1 MAIKTKKVLPKT
13 HGTNNTITSTIN
25 TTGGGSIQLPTT
37 GNNGTGGL
45 YGQFTP
51 TMGNTGGI
59 SIVGSNN
66 APTAPVGAG
75 SLQPITIGG
84 NGAGGAYGDFLTPTL
99 PTTPTNPVYTPI
111 IGGGNSL
118 VGGGSAIGGNLVKPV
133 DPSQYFDGGVVGTV
147 GGGFSGGNKG
157 GVTDEGVIT
166 GRLPN
171 ADDVTF
177 DNNGFKGTGATFV
190 PPASGGSGSVSNGGT
205 TTGTGAGAGTSTGDS
220 TPTDTKTDTEETG
233 TMTYEEFIAEQKARE
248 EEKRQAALKEAE
260 IYKERAEA
268 DAQASYMQNMST
280 YGVNAETMAQMG
292 LTGGGYSDYL
302 NAQAYAQKRGEM
314 QTASANEAAM
324 KQQAES
330 KYADNILSL
339 DGQLVAYQEAEK
351 AEKEQYAKSVYNTL
365 WDAVQDPNTTYTA
378 DSIKAI
384 AEKAGLSEEDITAL
398 TGMLDSTLAKKAED
412 DKKAEEEKAAAEEEQ
427 KATYSAGLKSDAMA
441 QIEANGGMS
450 VEYINSLKGYGL
462 SDEDMAEVIAYNQ
475 KYTYNSYK
483 SAITG
488 GYTVNTSDIDTAY
501 SDGLLD
507 ETQYNSLKTEWN
519 KSIDT
524 STAFFKYNGETI
536 SYDDAKKAMESLSNN
551 AWATSET
558 KKAVESS
565 FMRVYAQDVAKNSI
579 VSGLSSSKV
588 KSSYVD
594 IYADNFKA
602 SQFGDY
608 ADGDEQDALVA
619 AYIRAAKNGDIPVGK
634 VCEFNYGEA
643 WSDHGYYVYIGDGVF
658 VKYDDAGTLSSGT
671 IYYPYGFKKGTG
683 YRITKSDDYGK
694 WAGGGAGGG
703 GGGAR

>member
-37 GNNGTGGL
+37 GNSGTGGL

-84 NGAGGAYGDFLTPTL
+84 NGAGGAYADFLTPTL

-118 VGGGSAIGGNLVKPV
+118 VGGGSSIGGNLVKPV

-157 GVTDEGVIT
+157 GVTDEGEIK
-166 GRLPN
+166 GGLPN

-177 DNNGFKGTGATFV
+177 DDNGFKGTAPTFV

-205 TTGTGAGAGTSTGDS
+205 TTGTGAGTGTSDS
-220 TPTDTKTDTEETG
+220 TPTTPTDTKPETG
-233 TMTYEEFIAEQKARE
+233 ETSTMTYEQYIAEQKARE

-260 IYKERAEA
+260 IYKERAAA

-302 NAQAYAQKRGEM
+302 NAQAYAQKRGDM

-330 KYADNILSL
+330 TYADNILSL

-412 DKKAEEEKAAAEEEQ
+412 DKKAEEEKAATEQ
-427 KATYSAGLKSDAMA
+427 EVFKTNSNTTKSNT
-441 QIEANGGMS
+441 ISYIVANGGGQA
-450 VEYINSLKGYGL
+450 EYIESIKDTLTEEDYNALVTQNQKSTYEYYSVALNSGNNISTSEVDTLYKNGNL
-462 SDEDMAEVIAYNQ
+462 SDQ
-475 KYTYNSYK
+475 
-483 SAITG
+483 
-488 GYTVNTSDIDTAY
+488 
-501 SDGLLD
+501 
-507 ETQYNSLKTEWN
+507 QYNDIKALWN
-519 KSIDT
+519 NTRGKADNYGFVDLSGN
-524 STAFFKYNGETI
+524 AL
-536 SYDDAKKAMESLSNN
+536 SYEDAKKLLDTVKANTWHN
-551 AWATSET
+551 DVN
-558 KKAVESS
+558 KKAIESM
-565 FMRVYAQDVAKNSI
+565 FMRQYAEKIGEELSKN
-579 VSGLSSSKV
+579 GGCTSKT
-588 KSSYVD
+588 VD
-594 IYADNFKA
+594 IYASNFKTTN
-602 SQFGDY
+602 FGDY
-608 ADGDEQDALVA
+608 RDMGKSGTWQEKYAQAIVAD
-619 AYIRAAKNGDIPVGK
+619 AKAGK
-634 VCEFNYGEA
+634 IQAGQYVIMNYGNT
-643 WSDHGYYVYIGDGVF
+643 WDTDCIFIYIGDGLF
-658 VKYDDAGTLSSGT
+658 QKCDNDLSEGYANGRSELNKGISFYVPSG
-671 IYYPYGFKKGTG
+671 YKLNVGQNVVHVDKK
-683 YRITKSDDYGK
+683 
-694 WAGGGAGGG
+694 
-703 GGGAR
+703 

>member
-13 HGTNNTITSTIN
+13 HGTNNTITSTID

-157 GVTDEGVIT
+157 GVTDEGVIV
-166 GRLPN
+166 GGLPN
-171 ADDVTF
+171 ADDATF
-177 DNNGFKGTGATFV
+177 DNGGFKGTGVPFT

-260 IYKERAEA
+260 IYKERAAA

-314 QTASANEAAM
+314 QTANANEAKM

-330 KYADNILSL
+330 TYADGIIALNKDLFT
-339 DGQLVAYQEAEK
+339 YQETQK
-351 AEKEQYAKSVYNTL
+351 ANKQKGYNTL
-365 WDAVQDPNTTYTA
+365 LGYAMDAESGLTEETIRAMGKN
-378 DSIKAI
+378 I
-384 AEKAGLSEEDITAL
+384 GLSEEEIQSIINTMNTAQSTAKGEYANNALTALIADLQNPNAYGNYSEAGIRALGKQWGWTDEQIQQAVDIWNDAKKGAEVSLDGESESLDMSQVIKDIQDGLYVDNSGNPHTWEYIHELILRARNAGEKVTDEDITN
-398 TGMLDSTLAKKAED
+398 AKKAYDRWIFYKQGNVTTEN
-412 DKKAEEEKAAAEEEQ
+412 
-427 KATYSAGLKSDAMA
+427 YYDA
-441 QIEANGGMS
+441 QYGDEEANTQITRDMTTEQLKQDAKNKVGDMLG
-450 VEYINSLKGYGL
+450 YAKGYYDKYGAL
-462 SDEDMAEVIAYNQ
+462 DIYASGFKPENFGDFTDADDPDSKQ
-475 KYTYNSYK
+475 GKYTQKIIDDAKAGKIPVGSFVTMNYGASASDNGNYIYMGDGIFVKLPWNGSIK
-483 SAITG
+483 SAIKD
-488 GYTVNTSDIDTAY
+488 Y
-501 SDGLLD
+501 
-507 ETQYNSLKTEWN
+507 
-519 KSIDT
+519 
-524 STAFFKYNGETI
+524 
-536 SYDDAKKAMESLSNN
+536 
-551 AWATSET
+551 
-558 KKAVESS
+558 
-565 FMRVYAQDVAKNSI
+565 
-579 VSGLSSSKV
+579 
-588 KSSYVD
+588 
-594 IYADNFKA
+594 A
-602 SQFGDY
+602 SQFGD
-608 ADGDEQDALVA
+608 
-619 AYIRAAKNGDIPVGK
+619 
-634 VCEFNYGEA
+634 F
-643 WSDHGYYVYIGDGVF
+643 SVYIPDGY
-658 VKYDDAGTLSSGT
+658 KLGGWGGT
-671 IYYPYGFKKGTG
+671 IREK
-683 YRITKSDDYGK
+683 
-694 WAGGGAGGG
+694 
-703 GGGAR
+703 

>member
-51 TMGNTGGI
+51 TMGNTGDI

-205 TTGTGAGAGTSTGDS
+205 TTGTGAGAGTGTSDSTPT
-220 TPTDTKTDTEETG
+220 TPTDTKPETG
-233 TMTYEEFIAEQKARE
+233 ETSTMTYEQYIAEQKARE

-260 IYKERAEA
+260 IYKERAAA

-330 KYADNILSL
+330 TYADGIAALNKDLFT
-339 DGQLVAYQEAEK
+339 YQETQRQNKTTA
-351 AEKEQYAKSVYNTL
+351 YNTL
-365 WDAVQDPNTTYTA
+365 LGYAMDA
-378 DSIKAI
+378 DSGMTEETIRAMAKNI
-384 AEKAGLSEEDITAL
+384 GLSEEEIQSIIGTMNTAQSTAKGEYANNALTAL
-398 TGMLDSTLAKKAED
+398 IADLQNPNAYGNYSEAGIRALGKQWNWTDEQIQQAVDIWNDTKKSTEVSLDEEETPLVMSDIIKDIQNGAYVKTKEDGTTVPYTWDEIKAMLLQARNAGENVTDTDIANAKKAYDAWIAYREGKVSTD
-412 DKKAEEEKAAAEEEQ
+412 EYYNAANGDESAQGIVNNAVDPTKFETEAKSKAESYGVRK
-427 KATYSAGLKSDAMA
+427 
-441 QIEANGGMS
+441 
-450 VEYINSLKGYGL
+450 EY
-462 SDEDMAEVIAYNQ
+462 
-475 KYTYNSYK
+475 
-483 SAITG
+483 
-488 GYTVNTSDIDTAY
+488 
-501 SDGLLD
+501 
-507 ETQYNSLKTEWN
+507 
-519 KSIDT
+519 
-524 STAFFKYNGETI
+524 
-536 SYDDAKKAMESLSNN
+536 
-551 AWATSET
+551 
-558 KKAVESS
+558 
-565 FMRVYAQDVAKNSI
+565 
-579 VSGLSSSKV
+579 
-588 KSSYVD
+588 
-594 IYADNFKA
+594 
-602 SQFGDY
+602 
-608 ADGDEQDALVA
+608 
-619 AYIRAAKNGDIPVGK
+619 VGK
-634 VCEFNYGEA
+634 VIDTNRDTYTASEFGDFNDIDDPDSKQGKYVQAIINDAKAGKIKEGEIVHINYGA
-643 WSDHGYYVYIGDGVF
+643 IASDHGYYMYVGNGSFVRVTDEGFIEMINDGHF
-658 VKYDDAGTLSSGT
+658 KSSKAARDSIYLPDGYHWNIIDHVKQD
-671 IYYPYGFKKGTG
+671 
-683 YRITKSDDYGK
+683 
-694 WAGGGAGGG
+694 
-703 GGGAR
+703 

>member
-37 GNNGTGGL
+37 GNSGTGGL

-84 NGAGGAYGDFLTPTL
+84 NGAGGAYADFLTPTL

-157 GVTDEGVIT
+157 GVTDEGVIV
-166 GRLPN
+166 GGLPN
-171 ADDVTF
+171 ADDATF
-177 DNNGFKGTGATFV
+177 DNGGFKGTGVPFT

-205 TTGTGAGAGTSTGDS
+205 TTGTGAGTSDS
-220 TPTDTKTDTEETG
+220 TPTTPTDTKPETG
-233 TMTYEEFIAEQKARE
+233 ETSTMTYEQYIAEQKARE

-260 IYKERAEA
+260 IYKERAAA

-314 QTASANEAAM
+314 QTASANEAVM

-339 DGQLVAYQEAEK
+339 DGQLVAYKEAEK

-365 WDAVQDPNTTYTA
+365 WEAVQNPNTTYTA

-384 AEKAGLSEEDITAL
+384 AEKAGISETDIATL
-398 TGMLDSTLAKKAED
+398 TGMLDSTLAKKAAD
-412 DKKAEEEKAAAEEEQ
+412 DKKAEEEKAAAEEEVF
-427 KATYSAGLKSDAMA
+427 KTNSNTAKSNA
-441 QIEANGGMS
+441 ISYIVANGGGQA
-450 VEYINSLKGYGL
+450 EYIESIKGTLTEEDYNALVTQNQKSTYEYYSVALNSGNNISTSEVDTLYKNGNL
-462 SDEDMAEVIAYNQ
+462 SDQ
-475 KYTYNSYK
+475 
-483 SAITG
+483 
-488 GYTVNTSDIDTAY
+488 
-501 SDGLLD
+501 
-507 ETQYNSLKTEWN
+507 QYNDIKALWN
-519 KSIDT
+519 NTRGKAENL
-524 STAFFKYNGETI
+524 AFVDAGGNTL
-536 SYDDAKKAMESLSNN
+536 SYADAKKLLNEQVKASTWFSDEN
-551 AWATSET
+551 
-558 KKAVESS
+558 KKAIESTY
-565 FMRVYAQDVAKNSI
+565 MRQYAKDIANEVMP
-579 VSGLSSSKV
+579 
-588 KSSYVD
+588 KSSAGGTIVD
-594 IYADNFKA
+594 IYASDFKTTK
-602 SQFGDY
+602 FGDY
-608 ADGDEQDALVA
+608 YDMGDKGTKQENYAQAIVAD
-619 AYIRAAKNGDIPVGK
+619 AKAGKIKVGQY
-634 VCEFNYGEA
+634 VLMNYGNT
-643 WSDHGYYVYIGDGVF
+643 WDVDSVFVYIGDGLF
-658 VKYDDAGTLSSGT
+658 VKCKDGNGDGEVFCDGEKFKNGVSFYCPSGHKFT
-671 IYYPYGFKKGTG
+671 FSNGMAFHVVKK
-683 YRITKSDDYGK
+683 
-694 WAGGGAGGG
+694 
-703 GGGAR
+703 

>member
-1 MAIKTKKVLPKT
+1 MAV
-13 HGTNNTITSTIN
+13 ITRK
-25 TTGGGSIQLPTT
+25 IQLPTT
-37 GNNGTGGL
+37 GNNNTGGL

-51 TMGNTGGI
+51 TIGNTGGT
-59 SIVGSNN
+59 NN
-66 APTAPVGAG
+66 APTSSIGAG
-75 SLQPITIGG
+75 SLPPIIIGG
-84 NGAGGAYGDFLTPTL
+84 GNSPSGSYGAGLTPEL
-99 PTTPTNPVYTPI
+99 PSSITQPVYTPI
-111 IGGGNSL
+111 IGGGS
-118 VGGGSAIGGNLVKPV
+118 VGGGVSVKPV

-177 DNNGFKGTGATFV
+177 DNNGFKGTAPTFV

-220 TPTDTKTDTEETG
+220 TPTDTKPETAETS
-233 TMTYEEFIAEQKARE
+233 TMTYEQYIAEQKARE

-260 IYKERAEA
+260 IYKERAAA

-280 YGVNAETMAQMG
+280 YGVNAENMAQMG

-339 DGQLVAYQEAEK
+339 DGQLVAYKEAEK

-365 WDAVQDPNTTYTA
+365 WEAVQDENTTYTPE
-378 DSIKAI
+378 SIRAI
-384 AEKAGLSEEDITAL
+384 AEKAGLSEEDISTL
-398 TGMLDSTLAKKAED
+398 TGMLDNTLAKKAENE
-412 DKKAEEEKAAAEEEQ
+412 KQAETEKEEE
-427 KATYSAGLKSDAMA
+427 KATYSAGVKSEAMA

-450 VEYINSLKGYGL
+450 LEYINSLKAYGL
-462 SDEDMAEVIAYNQ
+462 SDADMQEVVKYNQ
-475 KYTYNSYK
+475 KYTYNSYKSAINSYK

-507 ETQYNSLKTEWN
+507 GTQYNSLKSEWN

-524 STAFFKYNGETI
+524 SSFFKYEGGTM
-536 SYDDAKKAMESLSNN
+536 SYADAKIAKDNLFKHP
-551 AWATSET
+551 WATDET
-558 KKAVESS
+558 KNAIEHLFKQ
-565 FMRVYAQDVAKNSI
+565 VYRADIENQ
-579 VSGLSSSKV
+579 G
-588 KSSYVD
+588 SY
-594 IYADNFKA
+594 
-602 SQFGDY
+602 
-608 ADGDEQDALVA
+608 
-619 AYIRAAKNGDIPVGK
+619 
-634 VCEFNYGEA
+634 
-643 WSDHGYYVYIGDGVF
+643 
-658 VKYDDAGTLSSGT
+658 
-671 IYYPYGFKKGTG
+671 
-683 YRITKSDDYGK
+683 
-694 WAGGGAGGG
+694 GGAGFGGG

>member
-1 MAIKTKKVLPKT
+1 MAV
-13 HGTNNTITSTIN
+13 IN
-25 TTGGGSIQLPTT
+25 RKIQLPTT
-37 GNNGTGGL
+37 GNNNTGGL

-51 TMGNTGGI
+51 TIGNTGGT
-59 SIVGSNN
+59 NN
-66 APTAPVGAG
+66 APTSPIGAG
-75 SLQPITIGG
+75 SLQPIIIGG
-84 NGAGGAYGDFLTPTL
+84 GNSPSGSYGAGLTPEL
-99 PTTPTNPVYTPI
+99 PSSITQPVYTPI
-111 IGGGNSL
+111 IGGGS
-118 VGGGSAIGGNLVKPV
+118 VGGGVSVKPV

-260 IYKERAEA
+260 IYKERAAA

-330 KYADNILSL
+330 KYADNILAL
-339 DGQLVAYQEAEK
+339 DGQLVAYKEAEK
-351 AEKEQYAKSVYNTL
+351 AEKKQYAKSVYNTL

-412 DKKAEEEKAAAEEEQ
+412 EKKAEEEKAEAEEEQ

-462 SDEDMAEVIAYNQ
+462 SDEDLAEVVAYNQ

-488 GYTVNTSDIDTAY
+488 GYNVNTSDIDTAY
-501 SDGLLD
+501 NDGLLD
-507 ETQYNSLKTEWN
+507 ATQYNSLKTEWN

-536 SYDDAKKAMESLSNN
+536 SYDDAKTALN
-551 AWATSET
+551 AVLGNSWTSDNT
-558 KKAVESS
+558 KKALQSAFKRTYATDIAKTLVDSDLVES
-565 FMRVYAQDVAKNSI
+565 KT
-579 VSGLSSSKV
+579 
-588 KSSYVD
+588 VD
-594 IYADNFKA
+594 IYATNYKPSNWGDFTDINDADSGQGKYIKA
-602 SQFGDY
+602 LEKAVKEGKIKEGQ
-608 ADGDEQDALVA
+608 LIA
-619 AYIRAAKNGDIPVGK
+619 A
-634 VCEFNYGEA
+634 NYGA
-643 WSDHGYYVYIGDGVF
+643 VWDDCGIFVYIGDGVF
-658 VKYDDAGTLSSGT
+658 VEYDYKDEPKGDVKALMYFPDGYKYRGNW
-671 IYYPYGFKKGTG
+671 KTG
-683 YRITKSDDYGK
+683 YVTAK
-694 WAGGGAGGG
+694 
-703 GGGAR
+703 

>member
-51 TMGNTGGI
+51 TMGNTGDI

-260 IYKERAEA
+260 IYKERAAA

-412 DKKAEEEKAAAEEEQ
+412 DKKAEEEKAATEQ
-427 KATYSAGLKSDAMA
+427 EVFKTNSNTTKSNA
-441 QIEANGGMS
+441 ISYIIANGGGQA
-450 VEYINSLKGYGL
+450 EYIESIKDTLTEEDYNALVMQNQKSTYEYYSVALNSGNNISTSEVDTLYKNGNL
-462 SDEDMAEVIAYNQ
+462 SDQQY
-475 KYTYNSYK
+475 
-483 SAITG
+483 
-488 GYTVNTSDIDTAY
+488 SDIKA
-501 SDGLLD
+501 L
-507 ETQYNSLKTEWN
+507 WN
-519 KSIDT
+519 NTRGKAENL
-524 STAFFKYNGETI
+524 AFVDAGGNTL
-536 SYDDAKKAMESLSNN
+536 SYADAKKLLNEQVKASTWFSDEN
-551 AWATSET
+551 
-558 KKAVESS
+558 KKAIESTY
-565 FMRVYAQDVAKNSI
+565 MRQY
-579 VSGLSSSKV
+579 SKDIANEV
-588 KSSYVD
+588 MPKSSATGTVVD
-594 IYADNFKA
+594 IYAPDFKTTK
-602 SQFGDY
+602 FGDFTDMGKSGTKQEKY
-608 ADGDEQDALVA
+608 AQAIVS
-619 AYIRAAKNGDIPVGK
+619 AAKAGK
-634 VCEFNYGEA
+634 IQAGQYVIMNYGNT
-643 WSDHGYYVYIGDGVF
+643 WDTDCVFVYIGDGLF
-658 VKYDDAGTLSSGT
+658 VKCKDGNGDDCYATSDGLKSGVSFYVPSDHYLSFSAFGD
-671 IYYPYGFKKGTG
+671 IHVQKK
-683 YRITKSDDYGK
+683 
-694 WAGGGAGGG
+694 
-703 GGGAR
+703 

>member
-260 IYKERAEA
+260 IYKERA
-268 DAQASYMQNMST
+268 
-280 YGVNAETMAQMG
+280 
-292 LTGGGYSDYL
+292 
-302 NAQAYAQKRGEM
+302 
-314 QTASANEAAM
+314 AA
-324 KQQAES
+324 
-330 KYADNILSL
+330 
-339 DGQLVAYQEAEK
+339 
-351 AEKEQYAKSVYNTL
+351 
-365 WDAVQDPNTTYTA
+365 
-378 DSIKAI
+378 
-384 AEKAGLSEEDITAL
+384 AGLFPVTRSFVTKVVTYASEYL
-398 TGMLDSTLAKKAED
+398 
-412 DKKAEEEKAAAEEEQ
+412 
-427 KATYSAGLKSDAMA
+427 
-441 QIEANGGMS
+441 
-450 VEYINSLKGYGL
+450 
-462 SDEDMAEVIAYNQ
+462 
-475 KYTYNSYK
+475 
-483 SAITG
+483 
-488 GYTVNTSDIDTAY
+488 
-501 SDGLLD
+501 
-507 ETQYNSLKTEWN
+507 
-519 KSIDT
+519 
-524 STAFFKYNGETI
+524 
-536 SYDDAKKAMESLSNN
+536 
-551 AWATSET
+551 
-558 KKAVESS
+558 
-565 FMRVYAQDVAKNSI
+565 
-579 VSGLSSSKV
+579 
-588 KSSYVD
+588 
-594 IYADNFKA
+594 
-602 SQFGDY
+602 
-608 ADGDEQDALVA
+608 
-619 AYIRAAKNGDIPVGK
+619 
-634 VCEFNYGEA
+634 
-643 WSDHGYYVYIGDGVF
+643 
-658 VKYDDAGTLSSGT
+658 
-671 IYYPYGFKKGTG
+671 
-683 YRITKSDDYGK
+683 
-694 WAGGGAGGG
+694 
-703 GGGAR
+703 